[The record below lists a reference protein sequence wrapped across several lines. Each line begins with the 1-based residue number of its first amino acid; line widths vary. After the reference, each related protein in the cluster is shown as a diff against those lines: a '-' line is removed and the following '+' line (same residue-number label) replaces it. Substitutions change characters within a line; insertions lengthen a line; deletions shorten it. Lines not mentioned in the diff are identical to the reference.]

1 MRRCADGRTFLG
13 DERLVVFRESAP
25 SDYSHAGQTLLLAFT
40 LTAWFQRVDAH
51 FCNKYY
57 RYVMDW
63 KRTPYRVLCVILPL
77 VTTGCT
83 TTPLETAKIATESA
97 MAEAIWPAVEDS
109 SAPVAAAIVKP
120 ESGEPLA
127 THDEGVTKSYSD
139 IWSRIRAGFSIEPL
153 DSPLV
158 EREARWFA
166 DNPEYMQRMM
176 ERAKLYLYYIV
187 NEVEKRGMPMEI
199 ALLPAIES
207 AYKANAYSRARASG
221 LWQFIPSTGRL
232 YGLKANWWYDGRRDV
247 QASTQAALNYLEK
260 LYNDF
265 DGDWHL
271 ALAAYNAGE
280 GKVGRMMK
288 YNERKGKSTEYQ
300 HLKLKRETQHYVP
313 KLMAMAN
320 IVADPTKY
328 GVQLADI
335 PNEPYFALVETGSQ
349 VDLGVVAK
357 LVDLSV
363 NDLQNINPGY
373 RRWATDP
380 NGPHHLLVPADK
392 KDTLIAGLSN
402 LPEEQR
408 IQWQHHAVKRGETLR
423 DISRR
428 YGLDVETLRTAN
440 NLRGNMLRAGQ
451 DLLIPV
457 SSRPIAVA
465 AVRTDYRSAEAHT
478 AKRGATV
485 IHRVRR
491 GDTLSSIARRY
502 DVLVHQLA
510 KWNFISANDILRL
523 GQKLKIW
530 PDGAPLVAADTSPK
544 T

>member
-1 MRRCADGRTFLG
+1 MHWQRIKKQVLPVVVLLTLAGCAT
-13 DERLVVFRESAP
+13 SSP
-25 SDYSHAGQTLLLAFT
+25 
-40 LTAWFQRVDAH
+40 
-51 FCNKYY
+51 
-57 RYVMDW
+57 
-63 KRTPYRVLCVILPL
+63 
-77 VTTGCT
+77 
-83 TTPLETAKIATESA
+83 ETAKKAPEPTPAQAAPAAGDINVTSSPATALFESDKP
-97 MAEAIWPAVEDS
+97 AETKPD
-109 SAPVAAAIVKP
+109 VAT
-120 ESGEPLA
+120 SN
-127 THDEGVTKSYSD
+127 DSD
-139 IWSRIRAGFSIEPL
+139 IWARLRKGFTMKPL
-153 DSPLV
+153 DSPQV
-158 EREARWFA
+158 EREIKWFVN
-166 DNPEYMQRMM
+166 NPEYMQRMM
-176 ERAKLYLYYIV
+176 ERARLYLYYIAD
-187 NEVEKRGMPMEI
+187 EVEKRGMPMEI

-232 YGLKANWWYDGRRDV
+232 YGLKANWWYDGRRHV
-247 QASTQAALNYLEK
+247 QASTQAALDYLEK

-288 YNERKGKSTEYQ
+288 YNERKGKSTDYQ
-300 HLKLKRETQHYVP
+300 YLKLRRETQHYVP
-313 KLMAMAN
+313 KLMAMAS
-320 IVADPTKY
+320 IVADPAKY
-328 GVQLADI
+328 GVTLADI
-335 PNEPYFALVETGSQ
+335 PNEPYFARVETGSQ

-363 NDLQNINPGY
+363 DDLQDINPGY

-392 KDTLIAGLSN
+392 KEALIAGLSN
-402 LPEEQR
+402 LPEAER
-408 IQWQHHAVKRGETLR
+408 IQWQHHAVKRGETLHE
-423 DISRR
+423 IGRR

-440 NLRGNMLRAGQ
+440 NLRSNLLRLGQ

-457 SSRPIAVA
+457 SSRPITVA
-465 AVRTDYRSAEAHT
+465 AVSTTYRSSEAHT
-478 AKRGATV
+478 AKRGETV

-502 DVLVHQLA
+502 NVLVQQLT
-510 KWNFISANDILRL
+510 KWNFISADGILRL

-530 PDGAPLVAADTSPK
+530 PNGAPTASIDASAK

>member
-1 MRRCADGRTFLG
+1 
-13 DERLVVFRESAP
+13 
-25 SDYSHAGQTLLLAFT
+25 
-40 LTAWFQRVDAH
+40 
-51 FCNKYY
+51 
-57 RYVMDW
+57 MDW
-63 KRTPYRVLCVILPL
+63 KRIKNQLLSVVLLLAAAGCA
-77 VTTGCT
+77 TTS
-83 TTPLETAKIATESA
+83 PETAQTAKDSA
-97 MAEAIWPAVEDS
+97 PEAAVPFVSEEDS
-109 SAPVAAAIVKP
+109 PAPVAVAASKP
-120 ESGEPLA
+120 ESSKPAA
-127 THDEGVTKSYSD
+127 TFDEEAARNDSD
-139 IWSRIRAGFSIEPL
+139 IWARIRAGFSIKPL

-166 DNPEYMQRMM
+166 NNPEYMQRMM
-176 ERAKLYLYYIV
+176 ERASLYLYYIV
-187 NEVEKRGMPMEI
+187 DEVDKRGMPMEV

-247 QASTQAALNYLEK
+247 QASTQAALDYLEK

-280 GKVGRMMK
+280 GRVMRARAQ
-288 YNERKGKSTEYQ
+288 NRRKGKPDSYTD
-300 HLKLKRETQHYVP
+300 LKQLKAETRHYVP
-313 KLMAMAN
+313 KLMAMAS
-320 IVADPTKY
+320 IISDPAKY

-335 PNEPYFALVETGSQ
+335 PNEPYFARVETGSQ
-349 VDLGVVAK
+349 VDLGIVAK

-363 NDLQNINPGY
+363 DDLQDINPGY

-392 KDTLIAGLSN
+392 KEALIEGLNN
-402 LPEEQR
+402 LPEAER
-408 IQWQHHAVKRGETLR
+408 IQWQHHAVKRGETLHEVG
-423 DISRR
+423 RR

-440 NLRGNMLRAGQ
+440 NLRSNLLRVGQ
-451 DLLIPV
+451 DLLIPI
-457 SSRPIAVA
+457 SARPLTVA
-465 AVRTDYRSAEAHT
+465 AVRTTYRST
-478 AKRGATV
+478 ANIAGRSEPV

-502 DVLVHQLA
+502 NVLVRQLA
-510 KWNFISANDILRL
+510 KWNFISANGILRM

-530 PDGAPLVAADTSPK
+530 PKGAPTAAIEDPTPNG
-544 T
+544 